1 MSHSVAGSP
10 MVAGLGDAGFVVAQQ
25 RALCR
30 FADKLCDALIEM
42 RRAEQ
47 TLAVPPLSAAMLL
60 ECAQSKVVCA
70 SLLVR
75 SPEEFADVIVEAVSL
90 LLLASV
96 RVTEAEEGRPC

>member
-1 MSHSVAGSP
+1 MSHSVAGDP
-10 MVAGLGDAGFVVAQQ
+10 MVACLSDAGLVVAQQ

-30 FADKLCDALIEM
+30 FADKLCEALLEM
-42 RRAEQ
+42 RRAEE
-47 TLAVPPLSAAMLL
+47 TRAVPPLSAAGLL

-75 SPEEFADVIVEAVSL
+75 SPEEFADVVIEAVSL